1 MLIRFN
7 VKNFLSFA
15 GREDGGT
22 EEFSMIAGKVQKKKE
37 HIYDDGKIKLLKFA
51 AIYGANASGKSNLV
65 KAIDFMKETIINGLP
80 KGHTEKYCRVKPENK
95 SKESYFE
102 FEIKLGEKYYSYG
115 FEIILNESKFIS
127 EWLVELKSDNK
138 EKIIFNRDIQKG
150 KYKFG
155 EFLEKEKEL
164 INKLRVY
171 AEDIKDDSSALFLSI
186 MNKNK
191 KNLYENYKTIS
202 ILKETYFWVNDNL
215 DVNYPD
221 RPISNYSYMANAK
234 NVEEVCKFISAFGIG
249 IKNFKMVDVSVDKV
263 TNKLP
268 QSIKDRLMSDLEKRR
283 AEIKKEK
290 NIEKIAFIMRSN
302 KDFFILNIDKN
313 QEIICKTIQF
323 SHEKSEVFFSLDE
336 ESDGTIRLLDLL
348 EVFLSNK
355 DKTRDKTYVIDELDR
370 CLHPSLSYKFIKI
383 FLQRAKK
390 SNIQLIV
397 TTHESRLMDF
407 DLLRRD
413 EIWFVNKKSSG
424 ESDIY
429 SLEEYN
435 ERFDKKIDKAYL
447 EGRYGGVPI
456 FSTVFPIEK
465 ED

>member
-15 GREDGGT
+15 EREDGRT
-22 EEFSMIAGKVQKKKE
+22 EEFSMLAGKVQKKKE
-37 HIYDDGKIKLLKFA
+37 HIYDGGKIKLLKFA

-127 EWLVELKSDNK
+127 EWLVELKSDNR
-138 EKIIFNRDIQKG
+138 ENIIFYRDIQEKN
-150 KYKFG
+150 YKFG
-155 EFLEKEKEL
+155 DNFKEKKL
-164 INKLRVY
+164 KNKLEVY
-171 AEDIKDDSSALFLSI
+171 AEDIRNDSSVLFLSI
-186 MNKNK
+186 MNENK
-191 KNLYENYKTIS
+191 KNLNEDYENIS
-202 ILKETYFWVNDNL
+202 ILKDIYLWIKDNL
-215 DVNYPD
+215 DINYPN
-221 RPISNYSYMANAK
+221 RPISDYSYMANAK
-234 NVEEVCKFISAFGIG
+234 NVGEVCKIISAFGTG
-249 IKNFKMVDVSVDKV
+249 ITDFKMI
-263 TNKLP
+263 NIP
-268 QSIKDRLMSDLEKRR
+268 
-283 AEIKKEK
+283 
-290 NIEKIAFIMRSN
+290 IEKIINQLPKSVKDKLINNIEEKIVELKQKNKKSKISFIMRSN
-302 KDFFILNIDKN
+302 KDFFIL
-313 QEIICKTIQF
+313 EINSNGDITCKTIQF
-323 SHEKSEVFFSLDE
+323 SHEKNDVFFSLDE
-336 ESDGTIRLLDLL
+336 ESDGTVRLLDLL
-348 EVFLSNK
+348 EILLSD
-355 DKTRDKTYVIDELDR
+355 DKKTYIIDELDR
-370 CLHPSLSYKFIKI
+370 CLHPSLSYKFIKT
-383 FLQRAKK
+383 FLQKAEKF
-390 SNIQLIV
+390 NIQLIV
-397 TTHESRLMDF
+397 TTHESRLLDF

-413 EIWFVNKKSSG
+413 EIWFVNKSSSG